1 MKDRILR
8 IDLSNEK
15 YETEALDFG
24 PDSAY
29 GRGLVAELLEKE
41 TPLTADRYD
50 EENVI
55 ILAPGYLAGCK
66 APSATRMFVATLEGK
81 GKGMQICNTTGNMPQ
96 KLGSLGYAAV
106 IIRGRAKASNTVVH
120 IDEEGV
126 TFARFPELENM
137 RTGEIV
143 SFLRKNYDRGSS
155 IIGACRSGDRK
166 MSLSSFFMTYPEGTP
181 AYHCPRGGFA
191 DILGDK
197 RLRAVVVDSDTVFG
211 RECADPDRL
220 WDAGKRLTQAI
231 ISDEVCGGAL
241 PGYGSITLLQILKSG
256 KSLGKL
262 SVTGE
267 KPVRSTD
274 DEPMTPIRKKMEGI
288 NYTCAPMCVV
298 GCLNRHASDGGHRYS
313 SPAESEVNAAL
324 IGCFGF
330 SDPELA
336 SRIQHKATEIGII
349 SSEFVT
355 SAKVYAEAVGITI
368 AKDQGES
375 PVSEYEHEPMP
386 DVPEPAAAAGA
397 DVRSPELLLDWLD
410 EIDNGTVLGRVIA
423 SRTHGVASLYG
434 EKDLRELLDRKAIQ
448 DEDRYNVRMS
458 AMYPSL
464 SQLSPLELLYD
475 QIFVLENLGLCIFT
489 SFALLD
495 DPECLDILAEQ
506 FEARSGVPMTAE
518 EMILYAGKCIENEK
532 AFEFRRW
539 SAAQKADIPQ
549 FTKVLYSY
557 FDSKQY
563 VQG

>member
-8 IDLSNEK
+8 IDLSSEK
-15 YETEALDFG
+15 YETEAVDFG
-24 PDSAY
+24 PGSAY

-55 ILAPGYLAGCK
+55 ILAPGYLVGCK

-120 IDEEGV
+120 IDEEGAS
-126 TFARFPELENM
+126 FARFPELESM
-137 RTGEIV
+137 RTGEMV
-143 SFLRKNYDRGSS
+143 SFLRKSYNRGSS
-155 IIGACRSGDRK
+155 IIGTCRSGDRK
-166 MSLSSFFMTYPEGTP
+166 MSLSSFFMTYPEGAP
-181 AYHCPRGGFA
+181 GYHCPRGGFA

-197 RLRAVVVDSDTVFG
+197 RLRAVVVDSDSVFG

-220 WDAGKRLTQAI
+220 WDAGKRLTRAI
-231 ISDEVCGGAL
+231 VSDEVCGGAL

-262 SVTGE
+262 SVTRE
-267 KPVRSTD
+267 KPIRFSD

-324 IGCFGF
+324 ISCFGF

-336 SRIQHKATEIGII
+336 SRIQHKATELGII

-368 AKDQGES
+368 AKEQGES
-375 PVSEYEHEPMP
+375 TDNGAES
-386 DVPEPAAAAGA
+386 DSAVPEYSSDEARA
-397 DVRSPELLLDWLD
+397 DVHSSELLLDWLD

-464 SQLSPLELLYD
+464 SHLSPLELLYD

-495 DPECLDILAEQ
+495 DPDCLDILAEQ
-506 FEARSGVPMTAE
+506 FEARSGVSATAE

-539 SAAQKADIPQ
+539 RAAQKADIPQ

-557 FDSKQY
+557 FDSKQHA
-563 VQG
+563 QG